1 MDFFFNNAFHSYSV
15 LRTLQNSK
23 LTQIVLNKYYFKMP
37 LDGYLL
43 YRVSVILLRG
53 TQFKELKFSLLS
65 VEFQMYNVIISTII
79 VKSIN
84 G

>member
-1 MDFFFNNAFHSYSV
+1 
-15 LRTLQNSK
+15 
-23 LTQIVLNKYYFKMP
+23 MP

-43 YRVSVILLRG
+43 YRFSVILLRG

-79 VKSIN
+79 IKSTK
-84 G
+84 GKS